1 MHQNHRE
8 ISSPLQA
15 VWDVLDNHLATT
27 PSALRMGLR
36 SISFIAVTMILITP
50 FALAGALRANRI
62 KRMIARSWFTTC
74 RKITGLEVSVVGRPF
89 GTHGG
94 IYVAN
99 HVSYLDIIVLGQ
111 LLDARFVAKSDVATW
126 PLFGL
131 LARLSNTLF
140 VTRDRQKSMRDSQ
153 QIKAAISVGQQLIMF
168 PEGTSSDGQD
178 VLSFKSALF
187 AAIDPDHVPK
197 GIRLQPVSIAYKT
210 YADGRALRGPL
221 TDLYAWYGDMT
232 LFRHLMTVFGLK
244 GASVEVRF
252 LPPVHP
258 SAFSNRKQLA
268 SASEHA
274 VRKGLRSSL
283 TSP

>member
-1 MHQNHRE
+1 MYQNYRE

-27 PSALRMGLR
+27 PSVLRMGLR
-36 SISFIAVTMILITP
+36 AISFIAVTMVLIAPFGLADIL
-50 FALAGALRANRI
+50 RMNRI
-62 KRMIARSWFTTC
+62 KRVIAQSWFTVC
-74 RKITGLEVSVVGRPF
+74 RKITGLDVNVVGQPF
-89 GTHGG
+89 GTCGG

-111 LLDARFVAKSDVATW
+111 LLDARFVAKSEVATW

-140 VTRDRQKSMRDSQ
+140 VTRDRQKSKHDSQ
-153 QIKAAISVGQQLIMF
+153 QIEAAISDGQQLIMF

-187 AAIDPDHVPK
+187 AAIDPDRVTA
-197 GIRLQPVSIAYKT
+197 GTRLQPVSIAYKT
-210 YADGRALRGPL
+210 YADGRALRGSL

-232 LFRHLMTVFGLK
+232 LFGHLMTVFGLK

-274 VRKGLRSSL
+274 VRTGLKSSL
-283 TSP
+283 KLP